1 MNPEFNK
8 LVETGKLI
16 VFPKGKDLVEKELAV
31 AKSDLLDAKAGFDAG
46 RFKWS
51 TIEGYYSMFHAAR
64 ALIYSKSYRE
74 RSHYAVTIALKT
86 LFVEECLLDIRYVRD
101 LMNAMNLR
109 EAADYQA
116 EFSQEGSE
124 AVIKAAGDFI
134 KTAARILK
142 LE

>member
-1 MNPEFNK
+1 
-8 LVETGKLI
+8 
-16 VFPKGKDLVEKELAV
+16 
-31 AKSDLLDAKAGFDAG
+31 
-46 RFKWS
+46 
-51 TIEGYYSMFHAAR
+51 MFHAAR
-64 ALIYSKSYRE
+64 ALIYSKNYRE

-86 LFVEECLLDIRYVRD
+86 LFVEESLLDIRYVRD

-134 KTAARILK
+134 TNAARILK